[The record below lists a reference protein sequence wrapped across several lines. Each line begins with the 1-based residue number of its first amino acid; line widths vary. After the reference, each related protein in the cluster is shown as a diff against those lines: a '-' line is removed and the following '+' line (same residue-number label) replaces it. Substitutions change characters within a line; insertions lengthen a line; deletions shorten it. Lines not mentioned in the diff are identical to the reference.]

1 MKVLY
6 FTSTQSP
13 HDLRFTKAL
22 AATEHRVFVL
32 CLEPLAGR
40 QWPGNIV
47 EVEWQGIN
55 PNDVGQSLSEQLHWL
70 DVVLENINPD
80 LVHAGPV
87 QTAAYYT
94 AKVGFHPLVTMS
106 WGSDLML
113 EADENP
119 FSQFMTRYTLER
131 TDVLVGDCACVGEKA
146 ESFGFAKKNY
156 FQFPWGVDLHHFTP
170 HGSAALREKL
180 RWQDKIVLLSNRS
193 FAPLYGVDVLLKA
206 FAAAYAENP
215 DLRLMLFGKGLL
227 ESEFRQFVINH
238 SLLDVVHFGGQAS
251 LDELPDVY
259 RSADYYLSA
268 SHSDGSS
275 VSLMEALASGLPV
288 VVSDIPG
295 NLEWVEE
302 GKQGWLFKDG
312 NAQDFSQKILLAA
325 RQLDLLDP
333 MKTGNRALAEQRA
346 DWNKNF
352 PVLLEAYETA
362 FTAVGSHD

>member
-1 MKVLY
+1 MKVLF
-6 FTSTQSP
+6 FTRTQSP
-13 HDLRFTKAL
+13 HDLRFTQAL
-22 AATEHRVFVL
+22 AATEHQVFVL
-32 CLEPLAGR
+32 CLEPVTGR

-55 PNDVGQSLSEQLHWL
+55 PNDVSQTLNEQLNRL
-70 DVVLENINPD
+70 RGVLESINPD

-113 EADENP
+113 DADENP
-119 FSQFMTRYTLER
+119 FSQHITKFALER
-131 TDVLVGDCACVGEKA
+131 TDVLVGDCACVGKKA
-146 ESFGFAKKNY
+146 ELFGFANPNY
-156 FQFPWGVDLHHFTP
+156 FQFPWGVDLRHFSP
-170 HGSAALREKL
+170 NGSASLREKL
-180 RWQDKIVLLSNRS
+180 GWQNKTVLLSNRS
-193 FAPLYGVDVLLKA
+193 FLPLYGVDVVLNA

-215 DLRLMLFGKGLL
+215 NLRLLLFGKGLL
-227 ESEFRQFVINH
+227 ESQFRQFVSDH
-238 SLLDVVHFGGQAS
+238 DLADQVHFGGQAS

-259 RSADYYLSA
+259 RSADIYLSA

-275 VSLMEALASGLPV
+275 VSLMEALACGLPV

-302 GKQGWLFKDG
+302 GKQGWLFKNGD
-312 NAQDFSQKILLAA
+312 AQDLAQKILLAA
-325 RQLDLLDP
+325 TQLDKIEAL
-333 MKTGNRALAEQRA
+333 KASNRTLAEQRA

-352 PVLLEAYETA
+352 LVLLKAYEAALSTVE
-362 FTAVGSHD
+362 TP

>member
-1 MKVLY
+1 MKVLF
-6 FTSTQSP
+6 FTRTQSP
-13 HDLRFTKAL
+13 HDLRFTQAL
-22 AATEHRVFVL
+22 AATEHQVFVL
-32 CLEPLAGR
+32 CLEPVTGR

-55 PNDVGQSLSEQLHWL
+55 PNDVSQTLNEQLNRL
-70 DVVLENINPD
+70 RGVLESINPD

-113 EADENP
+113 DADENP
-119 FSQFMTRYTLER
+119 FSQHITKFALER
-131 TDVLVGDCACVGEKA
+131 TDVLVGDCACVRNKA
-146 ESFGFAKKNY
+146 EFFGFANPNY
-156 FQFPWGVDLHHFTP
+156 FQFPWGVDLQHFKP
-170 HGSAALREKL
+170 VGSATLREKL
-180 RWQDKIVLLSNRS
+180 GWQKKVVLLSNRS
-193 FAPLYGVDVLLKA
+193 FAPLYGVDVLITA

-215 DLRLMLFGKGLL
+215 DLRLLLYGKGQQ
-227 ESEFRQFVINH
+227 ESQFKQLVINYD
-238 SLLDVVHFGGQAS
+238 LADYVYFGGHAS
-251 LDELPDVY
+251 FEELPDVY
-259 RSADYYLSA
+259 RSADIYLSA

-312 NAQDFSQKILLAA
+312 DAQEFSQKILLAA
-325 RQLDLLDP
+325 SQLASIKT

-352 PVLLEAYETA
+352 LVLLKAYEAALSTVE
-362 FTAVGSHD
+362 THD